1 MPVYTPR
8 EQNVIQKIIKDH
20 FSDFEKRY
28 DNHYADKYG
37 KYRIIRIKQAVEK
50 FIECGDYS
58 KGIARIKCTNPDC
71 DHEYFRPF
79 SCKSWY
85 LCPSCNQKRLLLFA
99 EHLSENVLFRLPH
112 RQYVFTVPKI
122 LRLYFKY
129 DRNLFEDVSRII
141 SSIIQDFYNESA
153 PAALKTASVV
163 SYQSFGDLVRWNPH
177 YHCLVLEGGIDE
189 AGSFHHILIKDTVS
203 LTEVFRRRVI
213 KLFVDRGLLD
223 PHFARKLLSWKHS
236 GFSVDASVSI
246 LASSQKAR
254 VNLSQYIVRHPVSLK
269 KIMYIE
275 ENSTIIYKT
284 KFNEYWKESIKYFR
298 ATDFIAELTQHIPS
312 KHKHL
317 IRYYGL
323 YSSRTRGKATRDGS
337 LAKYGYTSTPQ
348 ETPGQDSNLE
358 MENVSNKASRRS
370 WARLIQ
376 KVYEVDPLICPK
388 CGHALKVIAVIT
400 EPHEVR
406 KILECLKR
414 NHAPPFDKVVTKA
427 S

>member
-1 MPVYTPR
+1 MLLL
-8 EQNVIQKIIKDH
+8 
-20 FSDFEKRY
+20 
-28 DNHYADKYG
+28 
-37 KYRIIRIKQAVEK
+37 VEK

-58 KGIARIKCTNPDC
+58 KGIARIKCTNPEC
-71 DHEYFRPF
+71 GYEYFRPF

-112 RQYVFTVPKI
+112 RQFVFTVPKI

-141 SSIIQDFYNESA
+141 FSIIQDFYNESA
-153 PAALKTASVV
+153 PEALKTASVV
-163 SYQSFGDLVRWNPH
+163 SYQSFGDLLRFNSP

-189 AGSFHHILIKDTVS
+189 AGSFHHIPIKDTAS

-213 KLFVDRGLLD
+213 NLFVDRGLLD
-223 PHFARKLLSWKHS
+223 RRFALKILSWKHS

-246 LASSQKAR
+246 PASSKKACI
-254 VNLSQYIVRHPVSLK
+254 NLSQYIIRHPVSLQK
-269 KIMYIE
+269 TLYVCS
-275 ENSTIIYKT
+275 NGTVIYKT
-284 KFNEYWKESIKYFR
+284 KYNEYFKKNIKFFSS
-298 ATDFIAELTQHIPS
+298 ADFIAELTIHIPP
-312 KHKHL
+312 KHNHL

-323 YSSRTRGKATRDGS
+323 YSSRTRGKANKDGS
-337 LAKYGYTSTPQ
+337 LAQFGYKPTDAEDVKHEQSPESST
-348 ETPGQDSNLE
+348 E
-358 MENVSNKASRRS
+358 MASNKASRQS

-376 KVYEVDPLICPK
+376 KVYEIDPLICPK
-388 CGHALKVIAVIT
+388 CSLKMRIVAVIT
-400 EPHEVR
+400 DPYEVN

-414 NHAPPFDKVVTKA
+414 NNAPPFDKVTKV

>member
-8 EQNVIQKIIKDH
+8 EQNVIQKILKDH

-28 DNHYADKYG
+28 DDHYADKYG

-189 AGSFHHILIKDTVS
+189 AGSFHHIPIKDTVS

-269 KIMYIE
+269 KIAQLF
-275 ENSTIIYKT
+275 T
-284 KFNEYWKESIKYFR
+284 K
-298 ATDFIAELTQHIPS
+298 Q
-312 KHKHL
+312 
-317 IRYYGL
+317 
-323 YSSRTRGKATRDGS
+323 SSMNTGK
-337 LAKYGYTSTPQ
+337 
-348 ETPGQDSNLE
+348 
-358 MENVSNKASRRS
+358 
-370 WARLIQ
+370 
-376 KVYEVDPLICPK
+376 KV
-388 CGHALKVIAVIT
+388 
-400 EPHEVR
+400 
-406 KILECLKR
+406 
-414 NHAPPFDKVVTKA
+414 
-427 S
+427 